1 MNNFIEI
8 YDNVLTSDQCDNI
21 IKHIDNSP
29 NLQKGKTRG
38 GVKLQLKDS
47 WDVCSKFSDETEID
61 LTIYNALWECLTKY
75 KIKNPEIEKIQH
87 WGFEDD
93 YNLQKY
99 FPGGGYPHLHCEAGE
114 KNTCHRV
121 LVWMIYLNDVTDDG
135 GTEFPQYNLTVN
147 TVKGRVVLWPPSW
160 THHHKGVISQTQFKY
175 IATGW
180 FSFML

>member
-1 MNNFIEI
+1 MKLKILRLKKSNTGDLKMITICKSIFRVEDIHTYI
-8 YDNVLTSDQCDNI
+8 
-21 IKHIDNSP
+21 
-29 NLQKGKTRG
+29 
-38 GVKLQLKDS
+38 VKLEK
-47 WDVCSKFSDETEID
+47 
-61 LTIYNALWECLTKY
+61 
-75 KIKNPEIEKIQH
+75 KIP
-87 WGFEDD
+87 
-93 YNLQKY
+93 
-99 FPGGGYPHLHCEAGE
+99 A
-114 KNTCHRV
+114 HRV